1 MERTRVTHDPSKL
14 RVTEQEVPHLAHAG
28 SREEVRG
35 LPADEAGGDSGD
47 GGADDCTTGNWSDSV
62 PLFVKMRVLVLT
74 VIATTNRESQA
85 EAVNARTEIG
95 QLSADGVAPAA
106 SHRCWRSPVRALA

>member
-1 MERTRVTHDPSKL
+1 MPAAEKRSAVFQPTR
-14 RVTEQEVPHLAHAG
+14 
-28 SREEVRG
+28 REATAET
-35 LPADEAGGDSGD
+35 AAQ
-47 GGADDCTTGNWSDSV
+47 TTAQQGNWSDSV

-74 VIATTNRESQA
+74 VVATTNRESQA

-95 QLSADGVAPAA
+95 QLSADGFAPAA